1 MRGREKPRYEWR
13 RYLFLQRDEIEPAA
27 HAFSRTTP
35 QPILST
41 PSRSFSKRLFS
52 SFQRHAHASLRG
64 TGPFINKGD
73 NEERDTRRNERPLLG
88 HFVLP
93 TFRNYFYFRSFSV
106 TYFRLSFDWCR
117 LQQRISKNLNT
128 PVSSIKELNLTIW
141 RYERTIIHD
150 LYPKYRGNLFYKLRT
165 LEKSTVIYFPKSF
178 LFVVCFCK
186 ERKVKRLH
194 GSQ

>member
-73 NEERDTRRNERPLLG
+73 NEERDTRRNECPLLG

-93 TFRNYFYFRSFSV
+93 TFRNYFHFRFRWSFLWLV
-106 TYFRLSFDWCR
+106 QIITKDIKEFEHTCFID
-117 LQQRISKNLNT
+117 QRTKSNDMALRKNYNSR
-128 PVSSIKELNLTIW
+128 PVS
-141 RYERTIIHD
+141 
-150 LYPKYRGNLFYKLRT
+150 
-165 LEKSTVIYFPKSF
+165 
-178 LFVVCFCK
+178 
-186 ERKVKRLH
+186 
-194 GSQ
+194 